1 MPSRITGARHGRA
14 QTRVRARTQ
23 LPRHAANHAHA
34 IGALRYPTIAGLL
47 ALFGGMLVVPGRTLT
62 AQSGAQR
69 TTADSLAARND
80 STRPLERVIVN
91 AIRGSGSAPVSA
103 TTVTRSTVRRRN
115 FGQDVPLLLQGAAP
129 SLTAYAESGTNWGY
143 SYLRLRGIDQSR
155 INITMDGVPLN
166 DAEDQVLYFADFPDL
181 SASIQ
186 SVQVQRGV
194 GTSSAGTASFAGSV
208 NFETTALATRERGG
222 EAQLQY
228 GSFNARRAMLSYS
241 TGLSPSK
248 FAASARFSAQQTNGY
263 RYHSGVYGYSG
274 FLTAGYFGDRDILK
288 LTATAG
294 LMRDTL
300 SYLAEPIADLRK
312 DRRQNSLAPNEL
324 DSFGEQ
330 LVSLAYT
337 RLLSTNTSLSATGY
351 RLSAAGNYNVAYDG
365 SLYNYGL
372 DFATYGLT
380 SALHRE
386 QGILKID
393 AGVNA
398 STYARDHQMSLFP
411 QVKTLLYDNTGHKD
425 EVSAFAKA
433 AVTSGRATWFG
444 DLQVRRPHFKYEP
457 SASAGIT
464 ERDISWTFVNPKA
477 GVTLRGNGGMSYYA
491 SYGVTTREPT
501 RSDMFAGADDMD
513 ASNVASIGDLSRVK
527 PERVYNGEVGATY
540 TGADVRF
547 SANVYSME
555 FRNEIAKIGALSL
568 TGSALRRNVG
578 QTYRRGV
585 EFDGQWHAN
594 NKLTLG
600 GNATFSMNR
609 IKAYTDSSGDT
620 PATYNNV
627 QPLLTPSVLTSQR
640 GEFAITRN
648 VSVSLEGR
656 YQSKAYLTNTGNEAL
671 ILPDYYVLDGSVRF
685 MFAGQAL
692 VVRGANLGDTK
703 KFSAGYDNGDGP
715 AYFILPPRSVFVT
728 AEIRF

>member
-1 MPSRITGARHGRA
+1 MFSSSIGARHGRA
-14 QTRVRARTQ
+14 HYRSRAR
-23 LPRHAANHAHA
+23 L
-34 IGALRYPTIAGLL
+34 GALPISTIASALVLVGLSSGPL
-47 ALFGGMLVVPGRTLT
+47 ARR
-62 AQSGAQR
+62 AGAQTAGGTGQR
-69 TTADSLAARND
+69 TAADSAAARAD
-80 STRPLERVIVN
+80 STRPLERVIIN
-91 AIRGSGSAPVSA
+91 AIRGSGSTPVSA
-103 TTVTRSTVRRRN
+103 TTVTRSTITRRN

-208 NFETTALATRERGG
+208 NFETTSLATRERGA
-222 EAQLQY
+222 EAQLQL
-228 GSFNARRAMLSYS
+228 GSFGARRGMLSYS
-241 TGLSPSK
+241 TGLTSSR
-248 FAASARFSAQQTNGY
+248 FAANARFSAQQTNGY
-263 RYHSGVYGYSG
+263 RYHSGVYGWAG
-274 FLTAGYFGDRDILK
+274 FLSAGYFGDRDILK

-294 LMRDTL
+294 LMKDTL
-300 SYLAEPIADLRK
+300 SYLAEREVDLRK
-312 DRRQNSLAPNEL
+312 DRRINSLAPNEL
-324 DSFGEQ
+324 DGFGEQ

-337 RLLSTNTSLSATGY
+337 RLLTTNMSFSATTY
-351 RLSAAGNYNVAYDG
+351 RLSAAGNYDVAYDG

-372 DFATYGLT
+372 DFATYGVT

-386 QGILKID
+386 QGNLKLD

-398 STYARDHQMSLFP
+398 STYARDHQAAVRPSLS
-411 QVKTLLYDNTGHKD
+411 TLLYDNTGHKD
-425 EVSAFAKA
+425 EVSAFTKGAL
-433 AVTSGRATWFG
+433 VSGRATWFG
-444 DLQVRRPHFKYEP
+444 DLQLRRPHFRYEP
-457 SASAGIT
+457 SAASGI
-464 ERDISWTFVNPKA
+464 EPRDISWLFVNPKI
-477 GVTLRGNGGMSYYA
+477 GVTLQGASGLSYYA
-491 SYGVTTREPT
+491 SYGITTREPT

-513 ASNVASIGDLSRVK
+513 ASNVASIGDLTRVK
-527 PERVYNGEVGATY
+527 PERVYNGELGATLR
-540 TGADVRF
+540 TNTAQF
-547 SANVYSME
+547 TANVYSME

-585 EFDGQWHAN
+585 EVDGNWRATK
-594 NKLTLG
+594 KLTLG

-609 IKAYTDSSGDT
+609 IKSYTDSSGDT
-620 PATYNNV
+620 PATFKNV
-627 QPLLTPSVLTSQR
+627 QPLLTPRLLTSQR
-640 GEFAITRN
+640 GEWAISRN
-648 VSVSLEGR
+648 LSVSLEGR
-656 YQSKAYLTNTGNEAL
+656 YQSRAFLTNTGNQTL
-671 ILPDYYVLDGSVRF
+671 ILPEYFVLDGSVRF
-685 MFAGQAL
+685 NVAGQAL

-703 KFSAGYDNGDGP
+703 KFSSGYDNGDGP

>member
-1 MPSRITGARHGRA
+1 MSSRLTGARHGRA
-14 QTRVRARTQ
+14 QTRVRALIAPSAPSQFSLIASAAPFQKITGIAALVGAMFVMQ
-23 LPRHAANHAHA
+23 PR
-34 IGALRYPTIAGLL
+34 
-47 ALFGGMLVVPGRTLT
+47 VVA
-62 AQSGAQR
+62 AQSGSQR
-69 TTADSLAARND
+69 TTADSLAAKND

-103 TTVTRSTVRRRN
+103 TTVTRTTVRRRN

-208 NFETTALATRERGG
+208 NFETTSLATKERGG

-241 TGLSPSK
+241 TGLTPSR

-263 RYHSGVYGYSG
+263 RYHSGVYGYAG
-274 FLTAGYFGDRDILK
+274 FLSAGYFGDRDIVK

-300 SYLAEPIADLRK
+300 SYLAEPIADLRR

-337 RLLSTNTSLSATGY
+337 RLLSTNTSVSATGY
-351 RLSAAGNYNVAYDG
+351 RLSAAGNYDVAYDG

-372 DFATYGLT
+372 DFATYGIT

-386 QGILKID
+386 QGNFKLD

-398 STYARDHQMSLFP
+398 STYARDHQAAVRPALS
-411 QVKTLLYDNTGHKD
+411 TLLYDNTGHKD
-425 EVSAFAKA
+425 EVSAFAKGA
-433 AVTSGRATWFG
+433 LTSGRATWFG
-444 DLQVRRPHFKYEP
+444 DVQVRRPHFRYEP
-457 SASAGIT
+457 SAAAGIG
-464 ERDISWTFVNPKA
+464 ERDISWVFVNPKV
-477 GVTLRGNGGMSYYA
+477 GVTLQGNSGLSYYV
-491 SYGVTTREPT
+491 SYGITTREPT

-513 ASNVASIGDLSRVK
+513 TTNVASIGDLTRVK
-527 PERVYNGEVGATY
+527 PERVFNGEVGATF
-540 TGADVRF
+540 TNSVVRF
-547 SANVYSME
+547 TANVYSME

-585 EFDGQWHAN
+585 EFDGNWRASD
-594 NKLTLG
+594 KLTFG

-609 IKAYTDSSGDT
+609 IKSYTDSSGDT
-620 PATYNNV
+620 PATFKNV
-627 QPLLTPSVLTSQR
+627 QPLLTPTVLTSQR
-640 GEFAITRN
+640 GEFQITRN

-656 YQSKAYLTNTGNEAL
+656 YQSKAYLTNTRNEAL
-671 ILPDYYVLDGSVRF
+671 LLPDYYVLDGSVRF
-685 MFAGQAL
+685 SLAGQAL

-703 KFSAGYDNGDGP
+703 KFSSGYDNGDGP